1 MQGLARTLSIYSIF
15 TATISAQPAAT
26 AKANIPHEN
35 LNAVVWMQ
43 TSAEYRAS
51 ALQTYRAA
59 EAGMMRAL
67 KDKNWTA
74 ALEQKTPVPELP
86 PAVIL
91 DLDETVFDN
100 SAFQARLATT
110 GDTFTSENW
119 NAWVAEKRAGLVPGA
134 REFLLAAHANGVAP
148 FYVTNRVCDPN
159 KADDPTVVLLKAHL
173 LPFRPERLLCK
184 TDTPDKSARRKLV
197 AAGNRVLLLIG
208 DDFNDFITPPVHEG
222 SVNARFVAVD
232 AYERYWG
239 ERWFMLPNPTYGSWE
254 AAVGRSLGS
263 KWKALRQ

>member
-1 MQGLARTLSIYSIF
+1 MQGLARTLSIYAIF

-26 AKANIPHEN
+26 AKADIPHEN

-91 DLDETVFDN
+91 DLDY
-100 SAFQARLATT
+100 
-110 GDTFTSENW
+110 
-119 NAWVAEKRAGLVPGA
+119 WVAIPR
-134 REFLLAAHANGVAP
+134 
-148 FYVTNRVCDPN
+148 
-159 KADDPTVVLLKAHL
+159 
-173 LPFRPERLLCK
+173 
-184 TDTPDKSARRKLV
+184 
-197 AAGNRVLLLIG
+197 
-208 DDFNDFITPPVHEG
+208 
-222 SVNARFVAVD
+222 
-232 AYERYWG
+232 
-239 ERWFMLPNPTYGSWE
+239 
-254 AAVGRSLGS
+254 
-263 KWKALRQ
+263 